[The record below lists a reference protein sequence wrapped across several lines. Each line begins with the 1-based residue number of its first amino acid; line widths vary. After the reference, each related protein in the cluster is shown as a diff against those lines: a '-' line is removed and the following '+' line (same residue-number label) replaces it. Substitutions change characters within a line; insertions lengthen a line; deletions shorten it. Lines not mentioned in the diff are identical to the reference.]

1 MVVPQNGWF
10 LMESPLKMDDLGENP
25 LFSET
30 SIYILPLPIYQP
42 TKFKNHGILGK
53 IIGLGRK
60 LWETSIWFFH
70 WHLRVHEAEATSKLN
85 KIAGKAA
92 GPRRVR
98 CHKHRRQAPGE
109 RTRSHGSLVGRWLVS
124 WKFGNHTVD
133 GRNPKANHLGW
144 C

>member
-1 MVVPQNGWF
+1 MG
-10 LMESPLKMDDLGENP
+10 
-25 LFSET
+25 
-30 SIYILPLPIYQP
+30 
-42 TKFKNHGILGK
+42 
-53 IIGLGRK
+53 
-60 LWETSIWFFH
+60 FFH

-109 RTRSHGSLVGRWLVS
+109 RTSATDRWLEDDLAG

-133 GRNPKANHLGW
+133 GSEIPRPTTWDVSNFVNNGIFTISTGAGFQPSTVVFPSKAPRSSYLQYVKHP
-144 C
+144 